1 MLDNKK
7 VSEITNLIHSKKIS
21 VKEVVE
27 YYLKR
32 IEKYNSKLN
41 AIVLLRETEKILDEA
56 NIDII
61 LVEILHQM
69 FLQEMKL
76 LFQLHWMK

>member
-56 NIDII
+56 NKKDSQKDKNKPLYGLSLIHI
-61 LVEILHQM
+61 
-69 FLQEMKL
+69 
-76 LFQLHWMK
+76 